1 MCSPTSTAMRTRKI
15 STSTDPNMRNS
26 AAPGTTSSYPSS
38 MIRSELVDA
47 VGAEY
52 VSADAADRLAHSID
66 YYWIPEMWHD
76 RGRDNPQPDF
86 IVHPG
91 SAEEVARVLRI
102 ANQHRLPVTP
112 WGGGSGSQGGA
123 LPMYRGI
130 VLDMKRMNK
139 VLSVDKE
146 SLTTTVETGIIA
158 QHMEWE
164 LEKLGYSTMHQPA
177 SISCATV
184 GGFLAHRGTGVLS
197 TKYGKIEDMV
207 MSLEVVTP
215 RGEVINTLPVPRH
228 ASGPDL
234 TQLLVGSEGTLGVIT
249 KATLK
254 IHPLPQCRRFHA
266 FLFKDMHQAMLAGA
280 EIMRRRLRPCVIR
293 LYDEAET
300 ARLIKRVLDID
311 RRGAYLVFGFDGD
324 PAMVDLEMGQ
334 AIGICRKQQPEDLG
348 PELGQTWWDHR
359 YKFFYP
365 PYMFHLPQAF
375 GTLDTVATFANI
387 EKVYWAMK
395 NAVCA
400 DFPEA
405 AFIGHFSHWYEWG
418 CMLYARFIVE
428 KPPSDPEEATLY
440 YNRIWDLAIRAA
452 IREGGVINEH
462 HGVGLKLGRLMK
474 DLYGPAFAVLADI
487 KKTLDPNNIMNPG
500 KMGFSGA

>member
-1 MCSPTSTAMRTRKI
+1 MSAEHTNYPLAML
-15 STSTDPNMRNS
+15 
-26 AAPGTTSSYPSS
+26 
-38 MIRSELVDA
+38 RSELADA

-52 VSADAADRLAHSID
+52 VSSNAADQLGHSID

-76 RGRDNPQPDF
+76 RGRENPKPDF

-91 SAEEVARVLRI
+91 SAEEVAKVMKI
-102 ANQHRLPVTP
+102 ANTHRIPVTP

-123 LPMYRGI
+123 LPILGGI
-130 VLDMKRMNK
+130 ILDTKRMNR
-139 VLSVDKE
+139 VLEIDKE
-146 SLTTTVETGIIA
+146 SLTVTVETGVNT
-158 QHMEWE
+158 QHLEWE
-164 LEKLGYSTMHQPA
+164 VAKAGFSTMHFPA
-177 SISCATV
+177 SIACATL

-215 RGEVINTLPVPRH
+215 TGEIIRTLPIPRH

-234 TQLLVGSEGTLGVIT
+234 TMLYLGSEGTLGVMT

-254 IHPLPQCRRFHA
+254 IHPVPESRKFHA
-266 FLFKDMHQAMLAGA
+266 FLFRNMHDAMTAGA
-280 EIMRRRLRPCVIR
+280 NLMRSRLRPCVIR

-300 ARLIKRVLDID
+300 ARLIKRVLGID
-311 RRGAYLVFGFDGD
+311 RKGAYLVFGFDG
-324 PAMVDLEMGQ
+324 PEKIVDLEMAQ
-334 AIGICRKQQPEDLG
+334 ACAICRRQEHEDLG
-348 PELGQTWWDHR
+348 AEMGQTWWDHR

-395 NAVCA
+395 NAVKENV
-400 DFPEA
+400 PEA
-405 AFIGHFSHWYEWG
+405 TFIGHFSHWYEWG

-428 KPPSDPEEATLY
+428 NPPQDPVEATLY

-452 IREGGVINEH
+452 IRAGGVINEH

-474 DLYGPAFAVLADI
+474 ELYGPAFKVLTDVKAA
-487 KKTLDPNNIMNPG
+487 LDPNRIMNPG
-500 KMGFSGA
+500 KMGFDR